1 MPIPTPA
8 AYGMYS
14 HDAAL
19 SDIVRTLNQDG
30 FNKES
35 ICMVLSPRHPI
46 AKVVREASI
55 LTGERDAG
63 TGTAGL
69 IGWLSEFGAVVIPSV
84 GFFIRSKT
92 FLRALFE
99 PKGSPAFCGNTST
112 LVGLGFSETE
122 AKHFD
127 RQVRQVG
134 ALVFVSC
141 PESAR
146 TDRAMELLGRTGATQ
161 TAILNAEMMKT
172 AAAVA

>member
-14 HDAAL
+14 QDAAL
-19 SDIVRTLNQDG
+19 GDVVRTLNQAG
-30 FNKES
+30 FDNES

-55 LTGERDAG
+55 LNGGRDRGAL
-63 TGTAGL
+63 TAGL

-99 PKGSPAFCGNTST
+99 PKGSPAFCGNTNT

-122 AKHFD
+122 ARYFD
-127 RQVRQVG
+127 RQVRQFG
-134 ALVFVSC
+134 ALVYVSC
-141 PESAR
+141 PENAR

-161 TAILNAEMMKT
+161 TAILSAEMKA
-172 AAAVA
+172 AAAVV